1 MKKKRN
7 NFIRLIS
14 AALIVAV
21 CAAVSLFAFQLAI
34 ISGDSMLPAYKSYSF
49 VLINKTEKDF
59 HRGDV
64 VAFKCEAG
72 TLIKRIAAE
81 PKDTVLIA
89 DGRLF
94 VNGEKSALYSGK
106 KIAFAG
112 LAQSEIKLGEN
123 EYFVLGD
130 NTDESKDSR
139 YEVVG
144 IVNKSNITGII
155 IPQKTTK

>member
-7 NFIRLIS
+7 NIFRLVS
-14 AALIVAV
+14 AALIVII

-64 VAFKCEAG
+64 VSFKSDAG

-81 PKDTVLIA
+81 PYDTVVVK
-89 DGRLF
+89 DGSLF
-94 VNGEKSALYSGK
+94 VNGEKSGIYSGK
-106 KIAFAG
+106 ISFAG
-112 LAQSEIKLGEN
+112 IAEN
-123 EYFVLGD
+123 EIHLGDGEYFMLGD

-139 YEVVG
+139 YEAVG